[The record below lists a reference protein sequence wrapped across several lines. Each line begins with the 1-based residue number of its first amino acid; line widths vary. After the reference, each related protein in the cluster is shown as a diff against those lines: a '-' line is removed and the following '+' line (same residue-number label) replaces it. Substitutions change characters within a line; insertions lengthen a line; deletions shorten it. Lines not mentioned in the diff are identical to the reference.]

1 MPTKPDSAAAPD
13 GPSGHAPFA
22 LWNRSG
28 NRLVAS
34 LLRSPLH
41 PLCSGRLALITVT
54 GRRTGA
60 LHTFPVGYKESAE
73 RLTIPV
79 LLAQRKLW
87 WRNLRDGAP
96 VRLYLRGVDRTG
108 QAHARVDD
116 HDGVT
121 VEVLLDPP
129 T

>member
-1 MPTKPDSAAAPD
+1 MADAPA
-13 GPSGHAPFA
+13 GHGAFA

-28 NRLVAS
+28 NRAVAA

-41 PLCSGRLALITVT
+41 PLVSRRLTLLTVT

-60 LHTFPVGYKESAE
+60 QHTFPVGYSRSDE

-79 LLAQRKLW
+79 LWPQRKVW

-96 VRLYLRGVDRTG
+96 VRLRLRGEDRTG
-108 QAHARVDD
+108 QAHARDD
-116 HDGVT
+116 GSDGVS
-121 VEVLLDPP
+121 VEVLLDPRE
-129 T
+129 

>member
-1 MPTKPDSAAAPD
+1 MPDAPA
-13 GPSGHAPFA
+13 GHAPFA

-28 NRLVAS
+28 NRLVGV

-41 PLCSGRLALITVT
+41 PLVSRHLALITVT

-60 LHTFPVGYKESAE
+60 QHTFPIGYQDSNEK
-73 RLTIPV
+73 LTIPV
-79 LLAQRKLW
+79 LWPERKLW

-96 VRLYLRGVDRTG
+96 VSLHLRGTDRSG
-108 QAHARVDD
+108 QAKARVDD
-116 HDGVT
+116 GGGVT
-121 VEVLLDPP
+121 VEVILDPR